1 MTVNWNIC
9 LIVLHLLLSF
19 QLHVRS
25 HCIFSNFLITLVLS
39 IWVSIFYPACFL
51 PNAPWDYW
59 ICLACYEAQSS
70 VLFFSVLN
78 FLPWP
83 FKMKVFLKNIFL
95 QNSFWRGSEEK
106 KCRAHEESIKMVKN
120 KKNSLW
126 EFQCF
131 SVSPRH
137 SRMIVYYLHLKALG
151 FGMSIILCLR
161 ILLILAN
168 MLLVISFFIFMP
180 RN

>member
-9 LIVLHLLLSF
+9 LIVLHLLLRF
-19 QLHVRS
+19 QLHEIS
-25 HCIFSNFLITLVLS
+25 LHLLQLPIMLVLS

-59 ICLACYEAQSS
+59 IFLACCEAQSS

-120 KKNSLW
+120 KKNFLW
-126 EFQCF
+126 DF
-131 SVSPRH
+131 SAL
-137 SRMIVYYLHLKALG
+137 VYLQDTVAWS
-151 FGMSIILCLR
+151 FIISI
-161 ILLILAN
+161 
-168 MLLVISFFIFMP
+168 
-180 RN
+180 

>member
-1 MTVNWNIC
+1 MPHHQSDWAALSDKAMTVNWNIC

-59 ICLACYEAQSS
+59 ICLAFYEAQSS

-83 FKMKVFLKNIFL
+83 FKMKVFFKKIFFFRIP
-95 QNSFWRGSEEK
+95 SGGDR
-106 KCRAHEESIKMVKN
+106 R
-120 KKNSLW
+120 KKNVELMKN
-126 EFQCF
+126 Q
-131 SVSPRH
+131 
-137 SRMIVYYLHLKALG
+137 
-151 FGMSIILCLR
+151 
-161 ILLILAN
+161 
-168 MLLVISFFIFMP
+168 
-180 RN
+180 